1 MFGLSCIE
9 QLTKY
14 PVMKILL
21 SLFAVLAMIS
31 TVYGQSDKPSVR
43 KSNLSFVDPSIG
55 GVGLILEPTRP
66 TVHLPN
72 HLIRVFPV
80 RKDALDDQIS
90 FFPLTV
96 ASHRIVSLF
105 QFMPLSGKLESTLWD
120 KKLVYNH
127 EVLSPYY
134 YKSELGEEN
143 AIVEFVPSQ
152 KSGFFKVKFQDNQ
165 PHFLRMGINN
175 EDGVISPT
183 GKRTITG
190 AEVFRGMRAYFY
202 AEMSTDILESV
213 YKTTDSK
220 KQVLFRTGNELSF
233 KYGISYISI
242 EQAKL
247 NLQKEIPD
255 WDFEKLKET
264 ALNAWDKVMSQI
276 NVEGGT
282 AAQKRVFY
290 TSLYRSYERMV
301 DINEYGQYYSA
312 YDHQVHKSEKPF
324 FVDNWIWDT
333 YIALEP
339 LHMILNPEK
348 EADKI
353 SSYISMYRQGGYIP
367 AFATVFGD
375 WPAMTG
381 NHAASWFADAY
392 YKGIRNFDLKTAY
405 EGLKKNSLEA
415 TLLPWNNGPATV
427 LDSFYNEKGY
437 MPGLPYGEAET
448 VPQVENAW
456 EKRQSVS
463 VTLENSFSDWNIS
476 QLAGVLGRKKDEK
489 LFLGRAKNYENVY
502 RKDKGFMWA
511 KDKNGNWIDA
521 MDPKAAGREFFTE
534 NNAYTYNWV
543 VKHDFQGLFHLM
555 GGTKSAEEKL
565 DQLFRED
572 LGATKFNFWK
582 TQPDAS
588 GLVGQ
593 FVMGNEPS
601 FHIPYLYNYTGAPWK
616 TQKRIRMLLDT
627 WYTDN
632 LFGIPGDE
640 DGGGMTAFVVFSM
653 MGFFPVTPGIPVYNI
668 SSPVFTQVSINLP
681 SGKKFTLK
689 ALNNSKEN
697 VYIQSALLNGKPL
710 LKPWFTHTDLLKGG
724 VLQLTMGDRPNKLWG
739 SNAEDSAPPSS
750 IDFDAAGM
758 K

>member
-1 MFGLSCIE
+1 
-9 QLTKY
+9 
-14 PVMKILL
+14 MKKPLL
-21 SLFAVLAMIS
+21 SLFTALAMMS
-31 TVYGQSDKPSVR
+31 AVCGQNHKPAPG

-66 TVHLPN
+66 TVQLPN
-72 HLIRVFPV
+72 HMIRVFPV
-80 RKDALDDQIS
+80 RKDALDDQVS
-90 FFPLTV
+90 FFPLTI

-105 QFMPLSGKLESTLWD
+105 QFMPISGKVENTIWD

-127 EVLSPYY
+127 EFLSPYY

-143 AIVEFVPSQ
+143 TVIEFVPSK
-152 KSGFFKVKFQDNQ
+152 KSGMFKLKFQNDQ
-165 PHFLRMGINN
+165 PHYLRMGIFN
-175 EDGVISPT
+175 EDGTIQQT
-183 GKRTITG
+183 GKRSISG
-190 AEVFRGMRAYFY
+190 IEVFRGMKAYFY
-202 AEMSTDILESV
+202 AETNNDIQESI
-213 YKTTDSK
+213 YRTKDNK
-220 KQVLFRTGNELSF
+220 KQVLLKTGKELSF

-247 NLQKEIPD
+247 NLKKEIPD
-255 WDFEKLKET
+255 WDFQTLK
-264 ALNAWDKVMSQI
+264 ASAYDAWEKVMSQI

-282 AAQKRVFY
+282 VAQKRVFY

-339 LHMILNPEK
+339 LHMILNPTR

-353 SSYISMYRQGGYIP
+353 NSYITMYQQGGYIP
-367 AFATVFGD
+367 AFATIFGD

-392 YKGIRNFDLKTAY
+392 YKGIRNFDLNTAY
-405 EGLKKNSLEA
+405 EGLKRNSVEA

-427 LDSFYNEKGY
+427 LDSFYNAKGY

-448 VPQVENAW
+448 VPQVENVW

-476 QLAGVLGRKKDEK
+476 QLAGVLGKKEEER
-489 LFLGRAKNYENVY
+489 LFLRRAKNYENVY

-511 KDKNGNWIDA
+511 KDKNGNWIDN

-543 VKHDFQGLFHLM
+543 VKHDLKGLFSLM
-555 GGTKSAEEKL
+555 GGREKAEEKL

-572 LGATKFNFWK
+572 LGTAKFIFWK

-668 SSPVFTQVSINLP
+668 GSPVFTKISINLP
-681 SGKKFTLK
+681 NGKVFKINAK
-689 ALNNSKEN
+689 GNSKEN
-697 VYIQSALLNGKPL
+697 RFIQRAAINGKPL
-710 LKPWFTHTDLLKGG
+710 NKAWFKHSDLVSGATIDF
-724 VLQLTMGDRPNKLWG
+724 QMGPRPNKSW
-739 SNAEDSAPPSS
+739 ASS
-750 IDFDAAGM
+750 IESAAPSGNM
-758 K
+758 LPGAKIDWLQNDK